1 MNESSPDGET
11 QGEHIAIYA
20 RTSTDSQK
28 HGMES
33 QIHSCRRR
41 VEEDGGGQ
49 SDVQLYID
57 RATSGTEGRDT
68 RQGFSDLVQAIQD
81 GTVTKL
87 YVSELSRI
95 SRNTLTLMQFLEN
108 IFEEEIGL
116 VVVDGSFPSFE
127 QGNPFM
133 RALARMMAV
142 LAELER
148 DLIAARVERGIQR
161 AIDSGKW
168 RGRPPKGF
176 TTNSD
181 GHLVVKTAE
190 YATIVAA
197 LDAINK
203 GQSIYSVARATGV
216 SEQTLSDIWNDASK
230 RALYTKGESDD
241 ERKQEALDKAAGE
254 LRSES
259 DISQLYAELT
269 DIKSSVETIQR
280 QLE

>member
-1 MNESSPDGET
+1 MDESSKNKDK
-11 QGEHIAIYA
+11 QKEHIAIYV
-20 RTSTDSQK
+20 RTSTDSQE
-28 HGMES
+28 HGIES
-33 QIHSCRRR
+33 QIHSCRGRAD
-41 VEEDGGGQ
+41 EDGVAR
-49 SDVQLYID
+49 SDVQLYVD
-57 RATSGTEGRDT
+57 RAISGTSGQESRP
-68 RQGFSDLVQAIQD
+68 GFDDLVQAID
-81 GTVTKL
+81 KGLVTKL

-95 SRNTLTLMQFLEN
+95 SRNTLTLMQFLEVT
-108 IFEEEIGL
+108 FEKEIGL

-148 DLIAARVERGIQR
+148 DLITARVERGIQR
-161 AIDSGKW
+161 AIDTGKW

-181 GHLVVKTAE
+181 GFLVVKTEE
-190 YATIVAA
+190 YATVVAA

-203 GQSIYSVARATGV
+203 GQSIYSVARATDI
-216 SEQTLSDIWNDASK
+216 SDQTLSDIWNDTSK
-230 RALYTKGESDD
+230 RALYTRGESDD

-269 DIKSSVETIQR
+269 DIRSSIEGIQN
-280 QLE
+280 QLD